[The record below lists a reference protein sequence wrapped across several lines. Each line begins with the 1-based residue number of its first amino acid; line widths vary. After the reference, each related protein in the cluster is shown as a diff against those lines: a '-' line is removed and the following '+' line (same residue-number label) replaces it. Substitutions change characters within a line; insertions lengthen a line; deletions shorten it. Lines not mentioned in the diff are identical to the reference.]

1 MSVNVI
7 IYNILPVLYELHC
20 LPVFYCIYF
29 KILINF
35 NKNFIITF
43 KAIHGMSPSIRSPS
57 AYSFRLHCS
66 IVLERPK
73 GCMHATLGA
82 RSFSIAAPTVWNSF
96 PMHICDIESLGP
108 FERHVKTYL
117 FRLTFALF

>member
-1 MSVNVI
+1 MACH
-7 IYNILPVLYELHC
+7 LALGPLLH
-20 LPVFYCIYF
+20 
-29 KILINF
+29 
-35 NKNFIITF
+35 
-43 KAIHGMSPSIRSPS
+43 IHSDCK
-57 AYSFRLHCS
+57 CS

-73 GCMHATLGA
+73 GCIHATLGA